1 MKVNYAS
8 VNPNFTIDEC
18 GFDYE
23 IPWIIL
29 LLPANIPIWYRYDN
43 QKRNWKDHHQPP
55 TFLTEKCNFFV
66 LTRLTRTSNK
76 FHELVRNYSVIKFLL
91 LKEILGHPDGFQ
103 DVLFQIVHLSD

>member
-55 TFLTEKCNFFV
+55 TFLTEKCSFHI
-66 LTRLTRTSNK
+66 LTLLK
-76 FHELVRNYSVIKFLL
+76 ELDTKCWYLAREYSVIKFLL
-91 LKEILGHPDGFQ
+91 VKEIFSRHELGDL
-103 DVLFQIVHLSD
+103 LFRLVYLSD